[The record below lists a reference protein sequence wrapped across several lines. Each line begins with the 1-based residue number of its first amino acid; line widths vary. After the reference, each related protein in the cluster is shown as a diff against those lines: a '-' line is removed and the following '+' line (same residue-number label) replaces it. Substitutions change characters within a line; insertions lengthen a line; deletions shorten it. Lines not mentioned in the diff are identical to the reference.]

1 MMIAPTHR
9 TVEQGL
15 RITCGE
21 NGGQEMQ
28 RMDSK
33 SRGLIKL
40 TNFYYSHTGY
50 ILIEAGY
57 GVREVEGVTFFLGE
71 CICSQKQDIG

>member
-1 MMIAPTHR
+1 MESSKGHCLNR

-15 RITCGE
+15 GINCGE
-21 NGGQEMQ
+21 NEGQEMQ
-28 RMDSK
+28 RTDKK
-33 SRGLIKL
+33 SGDLIKL

-57 GVREVEGVTFFLGE
+57 GARG
-71 CICSQKQDIG
+71 